1 MAIVVNAAAR
11 FGCRHRFLVT
21 TEDGLNLFVCESCGH
36 RTDLLPVHLHAK
48 RGELVAFETRIVAR
62 PPAVVT
68 SSPTRRS
75 RATQRRG

>member
-11 FGCRHRFLVT
+11 FGCRHRFVVT
-21 TEDGLNLFVCESCGH
+21 SEAGLNLFVCESCGH
-36 RTDLLPVHLHAK
+36 RTDLLPVHLHAT
-48 RGELVAFETRIVAR
+48 RGELLAFATRVIER

-68 SSPTRRS
+68 SSRPRRS